1 MNNFS
6 HGIRVLAKR
15 PGFTAAAVLVLA
27 LGIGANAAIFSLVNA
42 FLLKPLAIQK
52 PEELVG
58 LYSRD
63 TRKPD
68 TYRAFSYPD
77 FVDLR
82 GQSGGQS
89 GGQGGVF
96 RTLAAH
102 NLAMVGLTEGDSTR
116 RLFVDLVSSNYFDT
130 MGVRLLRGRV
140 FTAEEERPGSP
151 GTVVIV
157 SYSFWKRHGA
167 DAAMPGG
174 SLRLNGR
181 LFTVVGVTPEG
192 FTGTTALVSAEL
204 YAPLG
209 VYDALVNDFE
219 SRGRALAAR
228 DYHALIAVARLR
240 PGLTLAAADA
250 QLAGVAVAM
259 QKAWPAE
266 NKDQTLL
273 VRPLSRMSVSD
284 GPTSDKALAVP
295 AILLLCMAG
304 VVLLIASLNVA
315 NMMLAR
321 GAARRKEIAIRL
333 ALGGGRR
340 DIIRQLLSESL
351 LLALMGGVAGLFIA
365 WWSSRVLVSSL
376 ARLAPIDLVYSAT
389 PDLRVLGATFGFCLL
404 STLLFGFMPAWNLS
418 RPDLVTDLKDGGRGG
433 SRKRLFSR
441 GNLLVMGQICLSLT
455 LLTAAGLFL
464 RSARRAADIA
474 PGFRIANSIVIEL
487 DPSLAGYNQTRG
499 RETYRAL
506 LARLKALPGVE
517 SASLGATV
525 PFGMMSSGRG
535 IRRPDAD
542 PADNRNLISCRSN
555 IVEESYF
562 QTMGIRLLRG
572 RTFQAA
578 EGAGRS
584 AVVLDRLAAS
594 RLWPDG
600 DALGKHI
607 VLNGEEAGKAREME
621 VVGIVANVREHIVGR
636 GEEPHVYIPFGQEYQ
651 SDMNIHLK
659 VSSEAGMLETV
670 RHEIRR
676 FDAALPVL
684 ALKTMQQH
692 LEGSIDLWI
701 MRTGAMLFS
710 LFGGV
715 ALLLATVGL
724 YGIRSYT
731 VARRTREIGIRM
743 ALGANAG
750 DTLRLVVREGA
761 VLTAVGAA
769 AGLTLSFLLGRALA
783 GMLYQ
788 VSGSDPV
795 VFLAAPAVLSAVSLV
810 ACYVPARRA
819 ARIDPMIALR
829 YE

>member
-1 MNNFS
+1 MNYFS
-6 HGIRVLAKR
+6 HGVRVLARK

-42 FLLKPLAIQK
+42 FLLKPLAIHK

-63 TRKPD
+63 ARKPD
-68 TYRAFSYPD
+68 SYRAFSYPN

-82 GQSGGQS
+82 GQSG
-89 GGQGGVF
+89 VF
-96 RTLAAH
+96 TTLAAH

-116 RLFVDLVSSNYFDT
+116 RLFADMVSSNYFDT
-130 MGVRLLRGRV
+130 MGVRLFRGRV
-140 FTAEEERPGSP
+140 FTAEEERPGSAS
-151 GTVVIV
+151 TVAIV

-167 DAAMPGG
+167 DAAMSGG
-174 SLRLNGR
+174 PLRLNGR
-181 LFTVVGVTPEG
+181 WFTVVGIAPEG

-204 YAPLG
+204 YVPLG
-209 VYDALVNDFE
+209 VHDALVNDFE
-219 SRGRALAAR
+219 SRGRALASR
-228 DYHALIAVARLR
+228 DYHALIAVGRLA
-240 PGLTLAAADA
+240 PGLTQAAADA
-250 QLAGVAVAM
+250 QLAGVAAAM
-259 QKAWPAE
+259 QKVWPAE
-266 NKDQTLL
+266 NKDQMLL
-273 VRPLSRMSVSD
+273 VRPLSRLSVSD
-284 GPTSDKALAVP
+284 GPTSDKELAVP
-295 AILLLCMAG
+295 AILLLGMAG

-340 DIIRQLLSESL
+340 DIVQQLLSESL
-351 LLALMGGVAGLFIA
+351 MLALMGGAGGLFIA
-365 WWSSRVLVSSL
+365 WWSSRALVSSL
-376 ARLAPIDLVYSAT
+376 ARVGPIDLVYSAT
-389 PDLRVLGATFGFCLL
+389 PDLRVLGSTFVFCLL
-404 STLLFGFMPAWNLS
+404 STMLFGFMPAWNLS
-418 RPDLVTDLKDGGRGG
+418 RPDLVTDLKDGERGGGRG
-433 SRKRLFSR
+433 RLFSR

-474 PGFRIANSIVIEL
+474 PGFRIANSVAIEL

-506 LARLKALPGVE
+506 LARLRALPGVE
-517 SASLGATV
+517 SASLGATI
-525 PFGMMSSGRG
+525 PFGMLSTGRSV
-535 IRRPDAD
+535 RRPDAD
-542 PADNRNLISCRSN
+542 PADHRNLVLCRSN

-562 QTMGIRLLRG
+562 QTMGIALLRG

-578 EGAGRS
+578 EAAGGT

-607 VLNGEEAGKAREME
+607 VLDGDAPGKAREME
-621 VVGIVANVREHIVGR
+621 VVGIVATVREHIVSR
-636 GEEPHVYIPFGQEYQ
+636 GEEPHVYIPFGREYQ
-651 SDMNIHLK
+651 SAMNVHLK
-659 VSSEAGMLETV
+659 VSSEPRMLESV
-670 RHEIRR
+670 RREIRG

-684 ALKTMQQH
+684 GLKTMQQH

-701 MRTGAMLFS
+701 MRTGATLFS
-710 LFGGV
+710 IFGGV

-743 ALGANAG
+743 ALGANAV
-750 DTLRLVVREGA
+750 DTLRLVAREGA

-769 AGLTLSFLLGRALA
+769 AGLTLSFLLGKALA
-783 GMLYQ
+783 GMLYG

-819 ARIDPMIALR
+819 ARVDPMIALR